1 MKEGSRLKE
10 IRKRLS
16 FSQVEFSKMLGI
28 KQGSYSDIERGR
40 ANISGSIKL
49 ILSKEFNVNLD
60 WLDTGEGDMFT
71 TENTTITKAKPISDK
86 QTKLNFIYDTVKEYS
101 ITSYEIYKNTTLT
114 EAGASKIINGE
125 STNPHLRSINEIYN
139 YLNNKYGENAI
150 VVNSTI
156 QERFEQVLEHY
167 NINAKQFS
175 EKMGERPEK
184 YYKILR
190 GDTLSM
196 NSETEEKINTYYP
209 ELNTEWLKEG
219 IGEAF
224 KHFPQSKKLPYY
236 DIDATASQI
245 EVYSEN
251 FEEPSYYMSIPA
263 FSDCNFACN
272 VYGDSMYPM
281 FQSGEVIVC
290 KEQGNNIIQYGEVYL
305 VITNELADNLR
316 TIKKIRKCKTD
327 DSLVTLAPSNP
338 NFDSFEIPKESIVK
352 LYLIKGKIKR
362 NTM

>member
-1 MKEGSRLKE
+1 MKSNERLKQ
-10 IRKRLS
+10 IRKELKLS
-16 FSQVEFSKMLGI
+16 QIELCNILGI
-28 KQGSYSDIERGR
+28 KQGAYSQVESGKVG
-40 ANISGSIKL
+40 ISGSIKL

-86 QTKLNFIYDTVKEYS
+86 QNKLNFIYDTVKEHN

-114 EAGASKIINGE
+114 EAGASKIINRE
-125 STNPHLRSINEIYN
+125 SSNPHLRSINEIYN

-150 VVNSTI
+150 VVNTTI

-167 NINAKQFS
+167 NINAKQFA
-175 EKMGERPEK
+175 ERMGERPEK

-190 GDTLSM
+190 GDTQSM
-196 NSETEEKINTYYP
+196 NSETQDNINNYYP
-209 ELNTEWLKEG
+209 DINIDWLLSG
-219 IGEAF
+219 IGQPF
-224 KHFPQSKKLPYY
+224 VVSSTKKVPYY

-245 EVYSEN
+245 EVYSET
-251 FEEPSYYMSIPA
+251 FEEPAYYMSIPA

-305 VITNELADNLR
+305 IITNELADNLR
-316 TIKKIRKCKTD
+316 TIKKIRKCKAD